1 MTQAQQ
7 IKDWI
12 IWYKQTYNKL
22 PTHTEY
28 LVKVAGICNYDK
40 KKAKNFRDNI
50 TRHCEHNSSKR
61 KKYFK
66 LVVNKYKYI
75 DVL

>member
-22 PTHTEY
+22 PTHREY
-28 LVKVAGICNYDK
+28 LLKVDGICKHDK
-40 KKAKNFRDNI
+40 KKAKNFRANI
-50 TRHCEHNSSKR
+50 TRHCEHNTSTR

-66 LVVNKYKYI
+66 VVVNEYKYI